1 MTFSIEPPMAW
12 VWPSFS
18 IASSISAFRRWRT
31 SGSAN
36 FCIFSSIVPVVA

>member
-1 MTFSIEPPMAW
+1 MTFSIEPPIAW

-18 IASSISAFRRWRT
+18 IASSISALSRPRT

-36 FCIFSSIVPVVA
+36 LTIFSSIVPVVA